1 MPGAVETASAIADI
15 AGKGLSLGYG
25 IYQDQRDF
33 DYQKAL
39 QQEIFERED
48 TAVQRRMADLKAA
61 GLNPNLAAGSAAG
74 AGSVVGRSSSKGL
87 DAGSAL
93 DTLAAYRQL
102 DIQKKQ
108 TQELQNNLDIQGK
121 QKSLLDE
128 QIVKAKEDARAA
140 KSIADWEAS
149 DTVSKNMSTSIQR
162 LNMLKSLGYNVNS
175 VMYKG
180 NGVFEPYFEYLSGD
194 YGDRE
199 PLLQGILDSPF
210 MLMFDYNLQNQKN
223 NADMLQ
229 KENEWFDT
237 NQVFDKVNSVVGD
250 VVDVAGAASEFM
262 PQKAAENIVQ
272 DVLQYGAN
280 GKLKGRTLTQTRK
293 GGYR

>member
-1 MPGAVETASAIADI
+1 MPGAIETASAIADI
-15 AGKGLSLGYG
+15 AGKGLTLGYG

-48 TAVQRRMADLKAA
+48 TAVQRRMRDLEAA

-128 QIVKAKEDARAA
+128 QIVKAREDARAA
-140 KSIADWEAS
+140 KSMADWEAS
-149 DTVSKNMSTSIQR
+149 DAFSKNMSTSLQR
-162 LNMLKSLGYNVNS
+162 LNMLKSLGYNVTDVEFRS
-175 VMYKG
+175 DG
-180 NGVFEPYFEYLSGD
+180 TFEPYIEFSSDNEN
-194 YGDRE
+194 
-199 PLLQGILDSPF
+199 PLMQSIVTSPF
-210 MLMFDYNLQNQKN
+210 MLMFDYNLQNQRN
-223 NADMLQ
+223 NAEMLE
-229 KENEWFDT
+229 KNNEWFDT
-237 NQVFDKVNSVVGD
+237 NQLFDKINSVVGD
-250 VVDVAGAASEFM
+250 VVDVAGAASDFM